1 MRVCRFN
8 DGRFGLIQEDEVVDV
23 TSVLDALP
31 ACRWPFPMHDEM
43 IANFSTL
50 RPAIEAAAAKGKRH
64 PLASVKFLSPVANPN
79 KILGAAGNRK
89 NRDSDKLDF
98 GGGELNKHA

>member
-8 DGRFGLIQEDEVVDV
+8 EGRFGLIQKDEVVDV

-31 ACRWPFPMHDEM
+31 ARRWPFPNQDEM

-50 RPAIEAAAAKGKRH
+50 RPAIEAAAAKGKRRRWR
-64 PLASVKFLSPVANPN
+64 A
-79 KILGAAGNRK
+79 
-89 NRDSDKLDF
+89 
-98 GGGELNKHA
+98 